1 MVAWLFWAPRNNPVE
16 IPKRVEPAAKMSQQS
31 NKPGLTPQFCFN
43 ETALRGIIC
52 LPCTHCQTPQANC
65 AYSRTD
71 FLRISRSTI
80 DDSIIQ
86 NLNALVTPA
95 RAGFDPSST
104 AERQTLPVRR
114 RPIDSEACQGF
125 KENVLFLSWQTR
137 SDVLN
142 YCAGVALDPQ
152 DPDLLLREAETAKE
166 RERVVNERLDPYSGR
181 FFPREARTESLAN
194 LIRNERGVEGIIR
207 ARTWALVTERCGEVG
222 VAWEEALN
230 RWRENKKGN

>member
-1 MVAWLFWAPRNNPVE
+1 MAQR
-16 IPKRVEPAAKMSQQS
+16 SD
-31 NKPGLTPQFCFN
+31 KPSLTPQFCFN
-43 ETALRGIIC
+43 ETALR
-52 LPCTHCQTPQANC
+52 ANP
-65 AYSRTD
+65 AFSRAD

-104 AERQTLPVRR
+104 AERQTQATRKQ
-114 RPIDSEACQGF
+114 PIDPEACQGF
-125 KENVLFLSWQTR
+125 KDNILFQSWQTR

-152 DPDLLLREAETAKE
+152 DPDLISREADSAKD
-166 RERVVNERLDPYSGR
+166 RKRVVDERLDPYSGR

-207 ARTWALVTERCGEVG
+207 ARTWGLVTERCGDIG
-222 VAWEEALN
+222 IGWEEALN
-230 RWRENKKGN
+230 NWRAGGGGRGRN